1 MSLIKRTERSSSLRE
16 MAELQFFLEVCLRD
30 ARDIENRVKRMFGI
44 EHPFANYKKFLKGLR
59 EGYIKSRDEF
69 NA

>member
-1 MSLIKRTERSSSLRE
+1 MNRCLILFKFQQT
-16 MAELQFFLEVCLRD
+16 
-30 ARDIENRVKRMFGI
+30 VKRIFGAN
-44 EHPFANYKKFLKGLR
+44 HPFANYKKFLKGLS

>member
-1 MSLIKRTERSSSLRE
+1 M
-16 MAELQFFLEVCLRD
+16 RD
-30 ARDIENRVKRMFGI
+30 AKQIENRVMRIFGPS
-44 EHPFANYKKFLKGLR
+44 HPYANYKKFLKGIS